1 MADVKVVFQGW
12 NSSTQGWGEGS
23 WGNDVAVPQA
33 TTSVGSVS
41 VTADANV
48 SVTGVVGTTAIG
60 RTTETILPTWGEIIP
75 DQNASYSTV
84 TPSQTPSYSTI
95 TPSQDPSWL
104 DKAA

>member
-1 MADVKVVFQGW
+1 VAGTTAV
-12 NSSTQGWGEGS
+12 
-23 WGNDVAVPQA
+23 GNTFETLNGVEATGAVG
-33 TTSVGSVS
+33 T
-41 VTADANV
+41 VTITGIANV

-60 RTTETILPTWGEIIP
+60 RVTETILPTWGEIIP